1 MAERTNDGVLS
12 GTERTSRNGAAMTG
26 LEADVREAYTR
37 FGEREA
43 RGNSPFYEDVCA
55 LIAADDALLERIS
68 TLPPAKRQPNLVLGA
83 ARFLGAPDDDAEAF
97 VTWLT
102 QHWGEVEAVA
112 RERAT
117 QTNEAGRCATLLPFV
132 AEAARGRPVALV
144 EVGCSAGLA
153 LFPDLYSY
161 RFRNSGGEIVVGDGS
176 PGLVTTVTGEGVESR
191 ALPADVPQVAW
202 RGGLDLNPLDV
213 LTDSDVARDNA
224 RWLEALVWPGQRE
237 RAERLRGCIAT
248 VRGHLATHPDDR
260 PHVIR
265 GDVVA
270 DLDALLADV
279 LSDLHLVLFHSAVL
293 AYTDETTRAEFTRR
307 MGALGSRAGG
317 FTWISNEG
325 PGVMPGVAATVSQ
338 GVEVPAG
345 RFVLAVDGVAR
356 ALVGPHGQA
365 IEFLAG

>member
-1 MAERTNDGVLS
+1 
-12 GTERTSRNGAAMTG
+12 MTG
-26 LEADVREAYTR
+26 LETDVREAYSR

-55 LIAADDALLERIS
+55 LIAADDVLLERIS

-83 ARFLGAPDDDAEAF
+83 ARFLGAPDDDAGTF

-132 AEAARGRPVALV
+132 AEAAGGRPVALV

-161 RFRNSGGEIVVGDGS
+161 RFRTSGGEIVVGDGS
-176 PGLVTTVTGEGVESR
+176 PELVTTVTGEGVESR
-191 ALPADVPQVAW
+191 ALPADIPQVAW

-213 LTDSDVARDNA
+213 VTDSDEARDNA
-224 RWLEALVWPGQRE
+224 HWLEALVWPGQTQ
-237 RAERLRGCIAT
+237 RAERLRACIAT
-248 VRGHLATHPDDR
+248 VRDHLATHPGDR
-260 PHVIR
+260 PRIVR

-270 DLDALLADV
+270 DLDELLARVPD
-279 LSDLHLVLFHSAVL
+279 DLHLVLVHSAVL
-293 AYTDETTRAEFTRR
+293 AYTDDATRAAFTRR
-307 MGALGSRAGG
+307 MSQIGARSGG

-325 PGVMPGVAATVSQ
+325 PGVLPVVSSSLPDE
-338 GVEVPAG
+338 VEVPAG
-345 RFVLAVDGVAR
+345 RFVLAVDGTAR

-365 IEFLAG
+365 LEFLASTP